1 MFVSRTTELA
11 WHVINKKEIKFQGP
25 DSSRKEGRLA
35 TTRTDLFG
43 GLPSSTFTKLLTAKA
58 FLNFGKF
65 GQFRT
70 AVDAAGRAD
79 HCPPYHAIGL
89 LRAALS
95 RPIGGGH
102 QFLVLLHARQLSS
115 RGFALTQHVD
125 ASVERTTCPRPL
137 NEVCGM
143 HRPMQDPLE
152 DAKSFTDHPDSSTL

>member
-35 TTRTDLFG
+35 TTRTDPFG
-43 GLPSSTFTKLLTAKA
+43 GLPSAPFTFTKLLTAKA

-65 GQFRT
+65 GQFRI

-95 RPIGGGH
+95 RPIGG
-102 QFLVLLHARQLSS
+102 VTSS
-115 RGFALTQHVD
+115 SHFFTPANFRHVD

>member
-35 TTRTDLFG
+35 TTRTDPFG
-43 GLPSSTFTKLLTAKA
+43 GLPSAPFTFTKLLTAKA

-65 GQFRT
+65 GQFRI

-95 RPIGGGH
+95 RPIGG
-102 QFLVLLHARQLSS
+102 VTSS
-115 RGFALTQHVD
+115 SHF
-125 ASVERTTCPRPL
+125 
-137 NEVCGM
+137 
-143 HRPMQDPLE
+143 
-152 DAKSFTDHPDSSTL
+152 FTPANFRHGDSPSRSTLTRQWRGPLARAH